1 MDVEKIR
8 LQTPEEST
16 FSLFMEDFMQLT
28 KVRLAVSVVFSSV
41 ISYLIGMSE
50 FNFEIFSYLVL
61 GGLMMVSASNIFNQ
75 VIERDLDALMQR
87 TKGRPLPMGQIS
99 VNNALVLGFTFVIAG
114 LTFLYLINPLC
125 AMLGAISIF
134 IYACV
139 YTPLKLITPLS
150 VFVGAIPGA
159 IPFMLGWVAATNE
172 LGVEALALFL
182 MQFFWQFPHFWAI
195 AWWQNDEY
203 EKAGFKMLPTGRKDK
218 STTFQIIFYSFW
230 AIIMSIVPYFNV
242 TGDLSLSTYG
252 LVIVLILG
260 MFLLFY
266 SFQLFK
272 TSTTQNAKV
281 LMYVSILY
289 LTLVQIVYLIDN
301 LY

>member
-1 MDVEKIR
+1 MQNNKF
-8 LQTPEEST
+8 T
-16 FSLFMEDFMQLT
+16 FSSFIEIT
-28 KVRLAVSVVFSSV
+28 KLRLSLSVVFSSV
-41 ISYLIGMSE
+41 ISYLIGMNE
-50 FNFEIFSYLVL
+50 FDFEIFLYLVV
-61 GGLMMVSASNIFNQ
+61 GGLMMVSASNVFNQ

-99 VNNALVLGFTFVIAG
+99 VNNALVLGFVFVITG
-114 LTFLYLINPLC
+114 LTLLYLINPLC
-125 AMLGAISIF
+125 AMLSAISIF

-172 LGVEALALFL
+172 IGIEAIALFL

-203 EKAGFKMLPTGRKDK
+203 EKAGFKMLPTGKKDK

-230 AIIMSIVPYFNV
+230 AIIMSIVPYFNF
-242 TGDLSLSTYG
+242 TGDLSLSVYG
-252 LVIVLILG
+252 LVLVLILG
-260 MFLLFY
+260 LFLLFY
-266 SFQLFK
+266 SFKLFK
-272 TSTTQNAKV
+272 ESTTQNAKI

>member
-1 MDVEKIR
+1 MQDNKF
-8 LQTPEEST
+8 T
-16 FSLFMEDFMQLT
+16 FSSFIEIT
-28 KVRLAVSVVFSSV
+28 KLRLSASVVFSSV

-50 FNFEIFSYLVL
+50 FDFEIFLYLVV

-114 LTFLYLINPLC
+114 LTFLYIINPLC

-252 LVIVLILG
+252 LVIVLMLG
-260 MFLLFY
+260 MLLLFY

-301 LY
+301 LF

>member
-1 MDVEKIR
+1 MQDNKF
-8 LQTPEEST
+8 T
-16 FSLFMEDFMQLT
+16 FSSFIEIT
-28 KVRLAVSVVFSSV
+28 KLRLSVSVVFSSV

-203 EKAGFKMLPTGRKDK
+203 EKAGFKMLPTGKKDK

-230 AIIMSIVPYFNV
+230 AIIMSILPYFNV

-252 LVIVLILG
+252 LVIVLMLG

-301 LY
+301 LF

>member
-1 MDVEKIR
+1 MQDNKF
-8 LQTPEEST
+8 T
-16 FSLFMEDFMQLT
+16 FSSFIEIT
-28 KVRLAVSVVFSSV
+28 KLRLSVSVVFSSV

-50 FNFEIFSYLVL
+50 FDFEIFLYLVV

-99 VNNALVLGFTFVIAG
+99 VNNALILGFTFVIAG
-114 LTFLYLINPLC
+114 LTFLYIISPLC

-252 LVIVLILG
+252 LVIVLMLG

-301 LY
+301 LF

>member
-1 MDVEKIR
+1 
-8 LQTPEEST
+8 LQSNKFT
-16 FSLFMEDFMQLT
+16 FSSFIEIT
-28 KVRLAVSVVFSSV
+28 KLRLSASVVFSSV

-50 FNFEIFSYLVL
+50 FDFEIFLYLVV

-114 LTFLYLINPLC
+114 LTFLYIISPLC

-203 EKAGFKMLPTGRKDK
+203 EKAGFKMLPTGKKDK

-252 LVIVLILG
+252 LVIVLMLG

-266 SFQLFK
+266 SFKLFK
-272 TSTTQNAKV
+272 NSTTQNAKV

>member
-1 MDVEKIR
+1 MQSNKF
-8 LQTPEEST
+8 T
-16 FSLFMEDFMQLT
+16 FSSFIEIT
-28 KVRLAVSVVFSSV
+28 KLRLSASVVFSSV

-50 FNFEIFSYLVL
+50 FDFEIFLYLVV

-114 LTFLYLINPLC
+114 LTFLYIISPLC

-218 STTFQIIFYSFW
+218 STTFQIVFYSFW
-230 AIIMSIVPYFNV
+230 AIIMSIVPYFKI
-242 TGDLSLSTYG
+242 TGDLSLSLYG
-252 LVIVLILG
+252 LVIVIILG

-266 SFQLFK
+266 SFKLFK
-272 TSTTQNAKV
+272 NSTTQNAKV

>member
-1 MDVEKIR
+1 MQDNKF
-8 LQTPEEST
+8 T
-16 FSLFMEDFMQLT
+16 FSSFIEIT
-28 KVRLAVSVVFSSV
+28 KLRLSVSVVFSSV

-50 FNFEIFSYLVL
+50 FDFEIFSYLVV

-301 LY
+301 LF

>member
-1 MDVEKIR
+1 MRDNKF
-8 LQTPEEST
+8 T
-16 FSLFMEDFMQLT
+16 FSSFIEIT
-28 KVRLAVSVVFSSV
+28 KLRLSVSVVFSSV

-87 TKGRPLPMGQIS
+87 TKARPLPMGQIS

>member
-1 MDVEKIR
+1 VQDNKF
-8 LQTPEEST
+8 T
-16 FSLFMEDFMQLT
+16 FSSFIEIT
-28 KVRLAVSVVFSSV
+28 KLRLSVSVVFSSV

-50 FNFEIFSYLVL
+50 FNFEIFSYLVV

-87 TKGRPLPMGQIS
+87 TKGRPLPMAQIS

-252 LVIVLILG
+252 LVIVLMLG

-301 LY
+301 LF

>member
-1 MDVEKIR
+1 MQDNKF
-8 LQTPEEST
+8 T
-16 FSLFMEDFMQLT
+16 FSSFIEIT
-28 KVRLAVSVVFSSV
+28 KLRLSVSVVFSSV

-50 FNFEIFSYLVL
+50 FDFEIFSYLVV

-99 VNNALVLGFTFVIAG
+99 VNNALILGFTFVIAG
-114 LTFLYLINPLC
+114 LTFLYIISPLC

-230 AIIMSIVPYFNV
+230 AIIMSIVPYFNF

-252 LVIVLILG
+252 LVIVLMLG

-301 LY
+301 LF

>member
-1 MDVEKIR
+1 VQDNKF
-8 LQTPEEST
+8 T
-16 FSLFMEDFMQLT
+16 FSSFIEIT
-28 KVRLAVSVVFSSV
+28 KLRLSVSVVFSSV

-50 FNFEIFSYLVL
+50 FDFEIFSYLVV

-114 LTFLYLINPLC
+114 LTFLYIISPLC

-203 EKAGFKMLPTGRKDK
+203 EKAGFKMLPTGKKDK

-252 LVIVLILG
+252 LVIVLMLG

-266 SFQLFK
+266 SFKLFK
-272 TSTTQNAKV
+272 NSTTQNAKV

>member
-1 MDVEKIR
+1 MTSYKNSVQKNKF
-8 LQTPEEST
+8 T
-16 FSLFMEDFMQLT
+16 FSSFIEIT
-28 KVRLAVSVVFSSV
+28 KLRLSISVVFSSV
-41 ISYLIGMSE
+41 ISYLIGMNK
-50 FNFEIFSYLVL
+50 FDFEILSYLIV
-61 GGLMMVSASNIFNQ
+61 GGLLMVSTSNIFNQ

-87 TKGRPLPMGQIS
+87 TKRRPLPMGEIS
-99 VNNALVLGFTFVIAG
+99 VNNALVLGFSFVIVG

-172 LGVEALALFL
+172 IGIEAITLFL

-203 EKAGFKMLPTGRKDK
+203 EKAGFKMLPTGKKDK

-230 AIIMSIVPYFNV
+230 AIIMSILPYFNF
-242 TGDLSLSTYG
+242 TGDLSLSFFG
-252 LVIVLILG
+252 LVIVIILG
-260 MFLLFY
+260 MFLLIY
-266 SFQLFK
+266 SFKLFK
-272 TSTTQNAKV
+272 NSTIQNAKV

>member
-1 MDVEKIR
+1 MQDNKF
-8 LQTPEEST
+8 T
-16 FSLFMEDFMQLT
+16 FSSFIEIT
-28 KVRLAVSVVFSSV
+28 KLRLSVSVVFSSV

-50 FNFEIFSYLVL
+50 FDFEIFSYLVV

-75 VIERDLDALMQR
+75 VIERDLDTLMQR

-114 LTFLYLINPLC
+114 LTFLYIISPLC

-203 EKAGFKMLPTGRKDK
+203 AKAGFKMLPTGRKDK

-242 TGDLSLSTYG
+242 TGDLFLSLYG
-252 LVIVLILG
+252 LVIVIILG

-266 SFQLFK
+266 SFKLFK
-272 TSTTQNAKV
+272 NSTTQNAKV

>member
-1 MDVEKIR
+1 VQDNKF
-8 LQTPEEST
+8 T
-16 FSLFMEDFMQLT
+16 FSSFIEIT
-28 KVRLAVSVVFSSV
+28 KLRLSVSVVFSSV

-50 FNFEIFSYLVL
+50 FDFEIFSYLVV

-114 LTFLYLINPLC
+114 LTFLYIISPLC

-203 EKAGFKMLPTGRKDK
+203 EKAGFKMLPTGKKDK

-242 TGDLSLSTYG
+242 TGDLFLSLYG
-252 LVIVLILG
+252 LVIVIILG

-266 SFQLFK
+266 SFKLFK
-272 TSTTQNAKV
+272 NSTTQNAKV

>member
-1 MDVEKIR
+1 MRDNKF
-8 LQTPEEST
+8 T
-16 FSLFMEDFMQLT
+16 FSSFIEIT
-28 KVRLAVSVVFSSV
+28 KLRLSVSVVFSSV

-252 LVIVLILG
+252 LVIVLMLG

>member
-1 MDVEKIR
+1 MQDNKF
-8 LQTPEEST
+8 T
-16 FSLFMEDFMQLT
+16 FSSFIEIT
-28 KVRLAVSVVFSSV
+28 KLRLSVSVVFSSV

-87 TKGRPLPMGQIS
+87 TKGRPLPMAQIS

-203 EKAGFKMLPTGRKDK
+203 EKAGFKMLPTGKKDK

-252 LVIVLILG
+252 LFIVLMLG

-272 TSTTQNAKV
+272 TSTTQNAKI

-301 LY
+301 LF

>member
-1 MDVEKIR
+1 MQDNKF
-8 LQTPEEST
+8 T
-16 FSLFMEDFMQLT
+16 FSSFIEIT
-28 KVRLAVSVVFSSV
+28 KLRLSVSVVFSSV

-50 FNFEIFSYLVL
+50 FDFEIFSYLVV

-99 VNNALVLGFTFVIAG
+99 VNNALILGFTFVISG
-114 LTFLYLINPLC
+114 LTFLYIISPLC

-150 VFVGAIPGA
+150 VFVGAVPGA

-252 LVIVLILG
+252 LVIVLMLG

-301 LY
+301 LF

>member
-1 MDVEKIR
+1 MQNNKF
-8 LQTPEEST
+8 T
-16 FSLFMEDFMQLT
+16 FSSFIEIT
-28 KVRLAVSVVFSSV
+28 KLRLSASVVFSSV

-50 FNFEIFSYLVL
+50 FDFEIFLYLVV

-114 LTFLYLINPLC
+114 LTFLYIINPLC

-203 EKAGFKMLPTGRKDK
+203 EKAGFKMLPTGKKDK

-252 LVIVLILG
+252 LVIVLMLG

-289 LTLVQIVYLIDN
+289 ITLVQIVYLIDN
-301 LY
+301 LF

>member
-1 MDVEKIR
+1 MQDNKF
-8 LQTPEEST
+8 T
-16 FSLFMEDFMQLT
+16 FSSFIEIT
-28 KVRLAVSVVFSSV
+28 KLRLSVSVVFSSV

-172 LGVEALALFL
+172 FGVEALALFL

-203 EKAGFKMLPTGRKDK
+203 EKAGFKMLPTGKKDK

-230 AIIMSIVPYFNV
+230 AIIMSILPYFNV

-252 LVIVLILG
+252 LVIVLMLG

-301 LY
+301 LF

>member
-1 MDVEKIR
+1 MTSYKISV
-8 LQTPEEST
+8 QKNKFT
-16 FSLFMEDFMQLT
+16 FSSFIEIT
-28 KVRLAVSVVFSSV
+28 KLRLSVSVVFSSV
-41 ISYLIGMSE
+41 ISYLIGMNE
-50 FNFEIFSYLVL
+50 FDFKIFSYLIF
-61 GGLMMVSASNIFNQ
+61 GGLLMVSASNIFNQ
-75 VIERDLDALMQR
+75 IIERDLDALMQR
-87 TKGRPLPMGQIS
+87 TKGRPLPTGQIS
-99 VNNALVLGFTFVIAG
+99 VNGALLLGFSFVILG
-114 LTFLYLINPLC
+114 LTLLYLINPLC

-172 LGVEALALFL
+172 IGIEAIALFL

-203 EKAGFKMLPTGRKDK
+203 EKAGFKMLPTGKKDK

-230 AIIMSIVPYFNV
+230 AIIMSIVPYFNF
-242 TGDLSLSTYG
+242 TGDLSLSVYG
-252 LVIVLILG
+252 LVLVLILG
-260 MFLLFY
+260 LFLLFY
-266 SFQLFK
+266 SFKLFK
-272 TSTTQNAKV
+272 ESTTQNAKI

>member
-1 MDVEKIR
+1 MQDNKF
-8 LQTPEEST
+8 T
-16 FSLFMEDFMQLT
+16 FSSFIEIT
-28 KVRLAVSVVFSSV
+28 KLRLSVSVVFSSV

-50 FNFEIFSYLVL
+50 FDFEIFLYLVV

-114 LTFLYLINPLC
+114 LTFLYIINPLC

-252 LVIVLILG
+252 LVIVLMLG

-301 LY
+301 LF

>member
-1 MDVEKIR
+1 MQDNKF
-8 LQTPEEST
+8 T
-16 FSLFMEDFMQLT
+16 FSSFIEIT
-28 KVRLAVSVVFSSV
+28 KLRLSVSVVFSSV

-50 FNFEIFSYLVL
+50 FDFEIFLYLVV

>member
-1 MDVEKIR
+1 MQSNKF
-8 LQTPEEST
+8 T
-16 FSLFMEDFMQLT
+16 FSSFIEIT
-28 KVRLAVSVVFSSV
+28 KLRLSASVVFSSV

-50 FNFEIFSYLVL
+50 FDFEIFLYLVV

-75 VIERDLDALMQR
+75 VIEKDLDALMQR

-114 LTFLYLINPLC
+114 LTFLYIISPLC

>member
-1 MDVEKIR
+1 MQDNKF
-8 LQTPEEST
+8 T
-16 FSLFMEDFMQLT
+16 FSSFIEIT
-28 KVRLAVSVVFSSV
+28 KLRLSVSVVFSSV

-50 FNFEIFSYLVL
+50 FDFEIFLYLVV

-114 LTFLYLINPLC
+114 LTFLYIISPLC

-203 EKAGFKMLPTGRKDK
+203 EKAGFKMLPTGKKDK

-242 TGDLSLSTYG
+242 TGDLFLSLYG
-252 LVIVLILG
+252 LVIVIILG

-266 SFQLFK
+266 SFKLFK
-272 TSTTQNAKV
+272 NSTTQNAKV

>member
-1 MDVEKIR
+1 MQDNKF
-8 LQTPEEST
+8 T
-16 FSLFMEDFMQLT
+16 FSSFIEIT
-28 KVRLAVSVVFSSV
+28 KLRLSASVVFSSV

-50 FNFEIFSYLVL
+50 FDFEIFSYLVV

-99 VNNALVLGFTFVIAG
+99 VNNALILGFTFVISG
-114 LTFLYLINPLC
+114 LTFLYIISPLC

-150 VFVGAIPGA
+150 VFVGAVPGA

-252 LVIVLILG
+252 LVIVLMLG

-301 LY
+301 LF

>member
-1 MDVEKIR
+1 MQDNKF
-8 LQTPEEST
+8 T
-16 FSLFMEDFMQLT
+16 FSSFIEIT
-28 KVRLAVSVVFSSV
+28 KLRLSVSVVFSSV

>member
-1 MDVEKIR
+1 MQDNKF
-8 LQTPEEST
+8 T
-16 FSLFMEDFMQLT
+16 FSSFIEIT
-28 KVRLAVSVVFSSV
+28 KLRLSVSVVFSSV

-50 FNFEIFSYLVL
+50 FDFETFIYLVF

-75 VIERDLDALMQR
+75 IIERDLDALMQR

-99 VNNALVLGFTFVIAG
+99 VNNALVLGFVFVISG
-114 LTFLYLINPLC
+114 LTFLYIISPLC

-252 LVIVLILG
+252 LVIVLMLG

-272 TSTTQNAKV
+272 TSTTQNAKI

-301 LY
+301 LF

>member
-1 MDVEKIR
+1 MRDNKF
-8 LQTPEEST
+8 T
-16 FSLFMEDFMQLT
+16 FSSFIEIT
-28 KVRLAVSVVFSSV
+28 KLRLSASVVFSSV

-50 FNFEIFSYLVL
+50 FDFEIFSYLVV

-114 LTFLYLINPLC
+114 LTFLYIISPLC

-203 EKAGFKMLPTGRKDK
+203 EKAGFKMLPTGKKDK

-252 LVIVLILG
+252 LVIVLMLG

-301 LY
+301 LF

>member
-1 MDVEKIR
+1 
-8 LQTPEEST
+8 
-16 FSLFMEDFMQLT
+16 
-28 KVRLAVSVVFSSV
+28 
-41 ISYLIGMSE
+41 MSE
-50 FNFEIFSYLVL
+50 FDFEIFLYLVV

-99 VNNALVLGFTFVIAG
+99 VNNALVLGFTFVISG
-114 LTFLYLINPLC
+114 LTFLYIISPLC

-203 EKAGFKMLPTGRKDK
+203 EKAGFKMLPTGKKDK

-252 LVIVLILG
+252 LVIVLMLG

-301 LY
+301 LF

>member
-1 MDVEKIR
+1 MQDNKF
-8 LQTPEEST
+8 T
-16 FSLFMEDFMQLT
+16 FSSFIEIT
-28 KVRLAVSVVFSSV
+28 KLRLSVSVVFSSV

-50 FNFEIFSYLVL
+50 FDFEIFLYLVV

-203 EKAGFKMLPTGRKDK
+203 EKAGFKMLPTGKKDK

-252 LVIVLILG
+252 LVIVLMLG

-301 LY
+301 LF

>member
-1 MDVEKIR
+1 MQSNKF
-8 LQTPEEST
+8 T
-16 FSLFMEDFMQLT
+16 FSSFIEIT
-28 KVRLAVSVVFSSV
+28 KLRLSASVVFSSV

-50 FNFEIFSYLVL
+50 FDFEIFLYLVV

-114 LTFLYLINPLC
+114 LTFLYIISPLC

-203 EKAGFKMLPTGRKDK
+203 EKAGFKMLPTGKKDK

-252 LVIVLILG
+252 LVIVLMLG

-266 SFQLFK
+266 SFKLFK
-272 TSTTQNAKV
+272 NSTTQNAKV

>member
-1 MDVEKIR
+1 MQNNKF
-8 LQTPEEST
+8 T
-16 FSLFMEDFMQLT
+16 FSSFIEIT
-28 KVRLAVSVVFSSV
+28 KLRLSASVVFSSV

-50 FNFEIFSYLVL
+50 FDFEIFLYLVV

-114 LTFLYLINPLC
+114 LTFLYIINPLC

-203 EKAGFKMLPTGRKDK
+203 EKAGFKMLPTGKKDK

-252 LVIVLILG
+252 LVIVLMLG

-301 LY
+301 LF

>member
-1 MDVEKIR
+1 MQDNKF
-8 LQTPEEST
+8 T
-16 FSLFMEDFMQLT
+16 FSSFIEIT
-28 KVRLAVSVVFSSV
+28 KLRLSVSVVFSSV

-172 LGVEALALFL
+172 FGVEALALFL

-252 LVIVLILG
+252 LVIVLMLG

-272 TSTTQNAKV
+272 TSTTQNAKI

-301 LY
+301 LF

>member
-1 MDVEKIR
+1 VRDNKF
-8 LQTPEEST
+8 T
-16 FSLFMEDFMQLT
+16 FSSFIEIT
-28 KVRLAVSVVFSSV
+28 KLRLSVSVVFSSV

>member
-1 MDVEKIR
+1 MQDNKF
-8 LQTPEEST
+8 T
-16 FSLFMEDFMQLT
+16 FSSFIEIT
-28 KVRLAVSVVFSSV
+28 KLRLSVSVVFSSV

-50 FNFEIFSYLVL
+50 FNFKIFIYLVV

-75 VIERDLDALMQR
+75 IIERDLDALMQR

-99 VNNALVLGFTFVIAG
+99 VNNALVLGFAFVISG
-114 LTFLYLINPLC
+114 LTFLYIISPLC

-230 AIIMSIVPYFNV
+230 AIIMSIVPHFNV
-242 TGDLSLSTYG
+242 TGDLSLSSYG
-252 LVIVLILG
+252 LVMVLILG

-266 SFQLFK
+266 SFKLFK
-272 TSTTQNAKV
+272 NSTAQNAKI